1 MNCCSAPALEVADPG
16 GLADGSTPGCARWV
30 PEVIMYY
37 ETCVRTALETFSKQ
51 EEIDARTLTETKN
64 LELEYGPFNNKR

>member
-1 MNCCSAPALEVADPG
+1 M
-16 GLADGSTPGCARWV
+16 
-30 PEVIMYY
+30 MYY

-64 LELEYGPFNNKR
+64 LELEYGPFNTKR